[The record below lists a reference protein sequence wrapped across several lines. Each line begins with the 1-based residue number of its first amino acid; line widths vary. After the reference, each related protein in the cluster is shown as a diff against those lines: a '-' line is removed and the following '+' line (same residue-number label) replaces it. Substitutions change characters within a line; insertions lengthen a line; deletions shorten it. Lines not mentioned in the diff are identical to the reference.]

1 MKGIGKNVE
10 ELVSILSP
18 TIQSLDPMNYSLA
31 QNIEANKTR
40 KANHQH
46 SLNDAENV
54 HSLKM
59 NARKRTDNRLV
70 VLKSIPYDEEIGTSK
85 KYYSQLQNEE

>member
-1 MKGIGKNVE
+1 MWKNVE

-18 TIQSLDPMNYSLA
+18 TIQLSDPMNYSLA
-31 QNIEANKTR
+31 QDLEVNKTR
-40 KANHQH
+40 TAHHQH
-46 SLNDAENV
+46 SLNDAESF

-70 VLKSIPYDEEIGTSK
+70 VLKSTPDDEEIGTS
-85 KYYSQLQNEE
+85 L

>member
-1 MKGIGKNVE
+1 MWKNVE

-18 TIQSLDPMNYSLA
+18 TIQSLDPMNYSSA
-31 QNIEANKTR
+31 QDSEVNKTR
-40 KANHQH
+40 KAHHQH
-46 SLNDAENV
+46 SLNDAESF

-70 VLKSIPYDEEIGTSK
+70 VLKSTPDDEEIGTS
-85 KYYSQLQNEE
+85 L

>member
-1 MKGIGKNVE
+1 MCLIFKGIWKNVE

-18 TIQSLDPMNYSLA
+18 TIQSLDPMNDSLA
-31 QNIEANKTR
+31 QDLEVNKTSM
-40 KANHQH
+40 AHHQH
-46 SLNDAENV
+46 SLNDAESF

-70 VLKSIPYDEEIGTSK
+70 VLKSILDDEEIGTST
-85 KYYSQLQNEE
+85 

>member
-1 MKGIGKNVE
+1 MWKNVE

-18 TIQSLDPMNYSLA
+18 TIQSLDPMNHSLA
-31 QNIEANKTR
+31 QNIKANKTR
-40 KANHQH
+40 KAHHQH
-46 SLNDAENV
+46 SLNDAENF

-70 VLKSIPYDEEIGTSK
+70 VLKSISYDEEIGTSK